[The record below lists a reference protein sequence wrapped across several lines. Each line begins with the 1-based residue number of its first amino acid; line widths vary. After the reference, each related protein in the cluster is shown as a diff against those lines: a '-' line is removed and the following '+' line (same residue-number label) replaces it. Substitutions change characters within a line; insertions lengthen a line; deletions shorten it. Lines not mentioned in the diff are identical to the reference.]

1 MVVKREVY
9 EKLGGFYGVE
19 YGEDWEMWV
28 RIAANYQIAY
38 TPEVLAE
45 YRMHHNSISGKA
57 FLTGQNMK
65 DLNQV
70 MNLISLIFQ
79 KSNAHQ

>member
-28 RIAANYQIAY
+28 RIAA
-38 TPEVLAE
+38 
-45 YRMHHNSISGKA
+45 
-57 FLTGQNMK
+57 
-65 DLNQV
+65 
-70 MNLISLIFQ
+70 
-79 KSNAHQ
+79 